1 MLSVH
6 PLHFQHPE
14 KVAIPFNPSACPTRE
29 LAAWAPISV
38 HASQVTATFV
48 ATFPSG
54 PSGPAPGD
62 LRPGKSPSAETRSA
76 LKHNLFR
83 RLRAKLQVSIDPS
96 AVTRRAT
103 MAEHD
108 LTAKLAKSMDR
119 HLVFPLLEWLSA
131 KELYPEDQIQQGKLD
146 LLNKTN
152 MLDYAMEIFT
162 QLNNRDPPQELKE
175 RRTEVV
181 QNLRKLQVS
190 SLGSRDGTG

>member
-1 MLSVH
+1 MVSESRKLVGTALNRPTIVQPPLS
-6 PLHFQHPE
+6 
-14 KVAIPFNPSACPTRE
+14 
-29 LAAWAPISV
+29 
-38 HASQVTATFV
+38 
-48 ATFPSG
+48 
-54 PSGPAPGD
+54 
-62 LRPGKSPSAETRSA
+62 
-76 LKHNLFR
+76 NLFR
-83 RLRAKLQVSIDPS
+83 RLHCPLAQVAPG
-96 AVTRRAT
+96 RGPAT

-152 MLDYAMEIFT
+152 MLDYAMEIYT

-181 QNLRKLQVS
+181 QNLRKLQVCDAAAAVPCK
-190 SLGSRDGTG
+190 GH

>member
-1 MLSVH
+1 
-6 PLHFQHPE
+6 
-14 KVAIPFNPSACPTRE
+14 
-29 LAAWAPISV
+29 
-38 HASQVTATFV
+38 
-48 ATFPSG
+48 
-54 PSGPAPGD
+54 
-62 LRPGKSPSAETRSA
+62 
-76 LKHNLFR
+76 
-83 RLRAKLQVSIDPS
+83 
-96 AVTRRAT
+96 

-152 MLDYAMEIFT
+152 MLDYAMEIYT

-181 QNLRKLQVS
+181 QNLRKLQVCAAVAAVSCKRCSECWLGMLMCPFRLCAGS
-190 SLGSRDGTG
+190 SR

>member
-1 MLSVH
+1 
-6 PLHFQHPE
+6 
-14 KVAIPFNPSACPTRE
+14 
-29 LAAWAPISV
+29 
-38 HASQVTATFV
+38 
-48 ATFPSG
+48 
-54 PSGPAPGD
+54 
-62 LRPGKSPSAETRSA
+62 
-76 LKHNLFR
+76 
-83 RLRAKLQVSIDPS
+83 
-96 AVTRRAT
+96 

-152 MLDYAMEIFT
+152 MLDYAMEIYT

-181 QNLRKLQVS
+181 QNLRKLQVRQCTIKKAS
-190 SLGSRDGTG
+190 HPQQTMEHLPRPCTAVAGPSRQHSAVPQ

>member
-1 MLSVH
+1 M
-6 PLHFQHPE
+6 
-14 KVAIPFNPSACPTRE
+14 IE
-29 LAAWAPISV
+29 LEIERSKAA
-38 HASQVTATFV
+38 
-48 ATFPSG
+48 
-54 PSGPAPGD
+54 
-62 LRPGKSPSAETRSA
+62 
-76 LKHNLFR
+76 
-83 RLRAKLQVSIDPS
+83 
-96 AVTRRAT
+96 

-152 MLDYAMEIFT
+152 MLDYAMEIYT

-181 QNLRKLQVS
+181 QNLRKLQVQLLHVVAYTTLTICTHTDLFITHTGS
-190 SLGSRDGTG
+190 SRQYCPIPE

>member
-1 MLSVH
+1 
-6 PLHFQHPE
+6 
-14 KVAIPFNPSACPTRE
+14 
-29 LAAWAPISV
+29 
-38 HASQVTATFV
+38 
-48 ATFPSG
+48 
-54 PSGPAPGD
+54 
-62 LRPGKSPSAETRSA
+62 
-76 LKHNLFR
+76 
-83 RLRAKLQVSIDPS
+83 
-96 AVTRRAT
+96 

-152 MLDYAMEIFT
+152 MLDYAMEIYT

-181 QNLRKLQVS
+181 QNLRKLQVRQCTITKASHLQQMMEYLQKPCTAAAGS
-190 SLGSRDGTG
+190 SRQHSAVPQ

>member
-1 MLSVH
+1 
-6 PLHFQHPE
+6 
-14 KVAIPFNPSACPTRE
+14 
-29 LAAWAPISV
+29 
-38 HASQVTATFV
+38 
-48 ATFPSG
+48 
-54 PSGPAPGD
+54 
-62 LRPGKSPSAETRSA
+62 
-76 LKHNLFR
+76 
-83 RLRAKLQVSIDPS
+83 
-96 AVTRRAT
+96 

-152 MLDYAMEIFT
+152 MLDYAMEIYT

-181 QNLRKLQVS
+181 QNLRKLQVCCVS
-190 SLGSRDGTG
+190 HNVTPGDPRCVGLDG

>member
-1 MLSVH
+1 
-6 PLHFQHPE
+6 
-14 KVAIPFNPSACPTRE
+14 
-29 LAAWAPISV
+29 
-38 HASQVTATFV
+38 
-48 ATFPSG
+48 
-54 PSGPAPGD
+54 
-62 LRPGKSPSAETRSA
+62 
-76 LKHNLFR
+76 
-83 RLRAKLQVSIDPS
+83 
-96 AVTRRAT
+96 

-152 MLDYAMEIFT
+152 MLDYAMEIYT

-181 QNLRKLQVS
+181 QNLRKLQVCWFLTVLMQETLAMLAMHRFLICPLLCRLKQTALFS
-190 SLGSRDGTG
+190 FSVMRT

>member
-1 MLSVH
+1 
-6 PLHFQHPE
+6 
-14 KVAIPFNPSACPTRE
+14 
-29 LAAWAPISV
+29 
-38 HASQVTATFV
+38 
-48 ATFPSG
+48 
-54 PSGPAPGD
+54 
-62 LRPGKSPSAETRSA
+62 
-76 LKHNLFR
+76 
-83 RLRAKLQVSIDPS
+83 
-96 AVTRRAT
+96 

-152 MLDYAMEIFT
+152 MLDYAMEIYT

-181 QNLRKLQVS
+181 QNLRKLQVRQCTITKA
-190 SLGSRDGTG
+190 LHLQQTMEHLPRPCTAVAGPSRQHSAVPQ

>member
-1 MLSVH
+1 
-6 PLHFQHPE
+6 
-14 KVAIPFNPSACPTRE
+14 
-29 LAAWAPISV
+29 
-38 HASQVTATFV
+38 
-48 ATFPSG
+48 
-54 PSGPAPGD
+54 
-62 LRPGKSPSAETRSA
+62 
-76 LKHNLFR
+76 
-83 RLRAKLQVSIDPS
+83 
-96 AVTRRAT
+96 

-190 SLGSRDGTG
+190 NPRRDWLILPTCIAYTYNLPTCRPKQTA

>member
-1 MLSVH
+1 MAHSLIDCISNTSS
-6 PLHFQHPE
+6 Q
-14 KVAIPFNPSACPTRE
+14 ACND
-29 LAAWAPISV
+29 LQSL
-38 HASQVTATFV
+38 VTCLDGTLLGYCA
-48 ATFPSG
+48 
-54 PSGPAPGD
+54 
-62 LRPGKSPSAETRSA
+62 RPRRPQGKEPQCRSA

-83 RLRAKLQVSIDPS
+83 RLRAKLLVSIDPS
-96 AVTRRAT
+96 AGYVTGRAT

-190 SLGSRDGTG
+190 NLGSRDRTG